1 MATLHA
7 MPDIAPLYAD
17 LAFHGPLSPARADQ
31 LIRSLGPL
39 GGQEVVDLGC
49 GWAELLLRTV
59 ATEPTVTGHGI
70 DTDAAAIEHGRANA
84 TARGLADRVVLDVGD
99 AAAWTG
105 AADVLIV
112 NGATHV
118 WGGDPAEH
126 TGNALAAAHARLR
139 PGGRLLLGEG
149 FWQREPEADRLA
161 AAGIPRDQ
169 YRSLPDLVDFALGH
183 GYRPLWIAVAGLAEW
198 DEFESRHALGWEH
211 WLLAHD
217 GSPDAAEVRAAADR
231 HRTAWLR
238 GWRGLMGFAYLTLVR
253 E

>member
-7 MPDIAPLYAD
+7 MPDIAPLHAD
-17 LAFHGPLSPARADQ
+17 LVFHGPLSPARADQ
-31 LIRSLGPL
+31 LILSLGPL
-39 GGQEVVDLGC
+39 GGRQVVDLGC

-59 ATEPTVTGHGI
+59 ATEPTVTGYGI
-70 DTDAAAIEHGRANA
+70 DTDAVAIEHGRANA

-105 AADVLIV
+105 DADVLIV

-161 AAGIPRDQ
+161 AAGIPRDSTAHCPIWWTSRWATDTGRCGSRKPAWPSGTSSSRGTRWAGNDG
-169 YRSLPDLVDFALGH
+169 YWPIPAPLMRRRSGPRPTGTARH
-183 GYRPLWIAVAGLAEW
+183 GCAAGVA
-198 DEFESRHALGWEH
+198 
-211 WLLAHD
+211 
-217 GSPDAAEVRAAADR
+217 
-231 HRTAWLR
+231 
-238 GWRGLMGFAYLTLVR
+238 
-253 E
+253 